1 MTIDAGREDARD
13 IDQYAAM
20 GKAHKMKMS
29 PREDRS
35 QDSVDEKPQK
45 FKTVQISP

>member
-1 MTIDAGREDARD
+1 MTIDVGREDARD

-29 PREDRS
+29 PREERS
-35 QDSVDEKPQK
+35 QESGDEKNPK
-45 FKTVQISP
+45 YNTV